1 MKMRRNAYFALAC
14 LIVTSACHPQDQS
27 YSQYQPYSDN
37 SGYLQGYP
45 QSSGSYQ
52 SSDCADPMLAATNSN
67 CLQGDRTDQYF
78 QDRQNN
84 PNATNPITGLP
95 LTGIPQ
101 GTTPLMNPRLP
112 NGGALENAPLR
123 RDNFLRNPQQPLP
136 PEAPTEFQKFVAA
149 TAGQFLPIYG
159 ASLFRNVPS
168 TFSPNDLAPVTPDY
182 VVGPDDELRLRIWGQ
197 VSYTGNLRVDRSGN
211 IYVPQVGAIHVA
223 GLTFAELDQHVRQA
237 VSRVYRN
244 FDLSVDMG
252 RIRSIQIYVTGRA
265 RRPGAY
271 TVSSLSS
278 LVNAL
283 FASGGPSRDGSLR
296 HVLLKRNGQTIT
308 DLDLYELLTEGDKTK
323 DVRLLPEDVLYIPP
337 VGSQVAITGSVRE
350 PAIYELREGEK
361 LSDALRNAGETTSMA
376 SNTKISLDRVYQHQY
391 RQAMEID
398 FNSQSLQT
406 PLMDGDIVRVFPIV
420 PAYINTVT
428 LRGNVANPGRFSWHS
443 GMRLSEL
450 IPDRDSL
457 VNRNYWWKRSHLGL
471 SVPEFEPMIS
481 TIGQDLRTPEMTS
494 RGFTTSVSPDTLSWA
509 MTNRTQEEVADQ
521 NPDARTNVDSR
532 NSADSTNRNAGNSSS
547 LGAEVGGSQTQRRF
561 GDPIPN
567 NVFLAAPEINWNYAV
582 IERIDPDTLRTS
594 LVPFDLGKLVL
605 KHDANEDKSL
615 QPGDTI
621 TIFSQADI
629 NVPQVERTKYVR
641 LDGEFVHAGIYSV
654 EPGETLRDLI
664 RRAGGLTPKAYL
676 YGSEFTR
683 ESTRKLQQQRI
694 DEYVQSVGLEAERGT
709 QALAV
714 SGAASGNGATVSAS
728 RELTDQMINR
738 LRQVRATGR
747 IVLQLRPESEGMD
760 AIPDLKL
767 ENGDRFAVPPV
778 PDTVNVVGA
787 VYDQNSF
794 LFTPKRTIGRYLS
807 LAGGPTR
814 NADSRYAFIIRAD
827 GSVIS
832 KKTANKG
839 FSSWT
844 GNSFDDLKVNPGD
857 TIVVPDKTLRP
868 TALRNLIDW
877 TQVFSQ
883 FAFGAAAINVLR

>member
-1 MKMRRNAYFALAC
+1 MKIRRNAYLALAC
-14 LIVTSACHPQDQS
+14 LLSTWACYAQNPSYSDVFGSQS
-27 YSQYQPYSDN
+27 YSQNSD
-37 SGYLQGYP
+37 
-45 QSSGSYQ
+45 SYQ
-52 SSDCADPMLAATNSN
+52 SDSYQLSDCADPMLAATNSS
-67 CLQGDRTDQYF
+67 CQQGDRTDP
-78 QDRQNN
+78 DRQ
-84 PNATNPITGLP
+84 TNPITGLP
-95 LTGIPQ
+95 VNGLPQ
-101 GTTPLMNPRLP
+101 GTSRPT
-112 NGGALENAPLR
+112 NGGALEDAPLR
-123 RDNFLRNPQQPLP
+123 RGNVSGTSQIQLP

-149 TAGQFLPIYG
+149 TSGHFLDIYG
-159 ASLFRNVPS
+159 ANLFRNVPS

-197 VSYTGNLRVDRSGN
+197 ISYSGNLRVNRAGDV
-211 IYVPQVGAIHVA
+211 YVPQVGAIHVA

-244 FDLSVDMG
+244 FDLAVDMG
-252 RIRSIQIYVTGRA
+252 RIRAIQVYVTGRA

-283 FASGGPSRDGSLR
+283 FASGGPSLDGLLR
-296 HVLLKRNGQTIT
+296 HVLLKRNGQTVT
-308 DLDLYELLTEGDKTK
+308 DLDFYALLAQGDKTK
-323 DVRLLPEDVLYIPP
+323 DVRLLPEDVIYIPP
-337 VGSQVAITGSVRE
+337 VGPQVAITGSVRE
-350 PAIYELREGEK
+350 PAIYELREGET
-361 LSDALRNAGETTSMA
+361 LSDVLKNAGETSAMTSN
-376 SNTKISLDRVYQHQY
+376 SKISLDRVFQHQY
-391 RQAMEID
+391 RQTMEIE

-420 PAYINTVT
+420 PAYVNTVI

-457 VNRNYWWKRSHLGL
+457 VNRDYWWKRSHLGL
-471 SVPEFEPMIS
+471 SVPEFEPIIS
-481 TIGQDLRTPEMTS
+481 TIGQDLRAPEVSS
-494 RGFTTSVSPDTLSWA
+494 RGFTTAVSPDTLSWA
-509 MTNRTQEEVADQ
+509 ITNKTSQ
-521 NPDARTNVDSR
+521 NSDARTNGDSQNPADDSNR
-532 NSADSTNRNAGNSSS
+532 SAASSSS
-547 LGAEVGGSQTQRRF
+547 LGAEINGTQAQRRF

-567 NVFLAAPEINWNYAV
+567 NVFLAAPEINWDYAV
-582 IERIDPDTLRTS
+582 IERIDPDTLKAS
-594 LVPFDLGKLVL
+594 LIPFDLGKLVL
-605 KHDANEDKSL
+605 KHDANEDKTL

-629 NVPQVERTKYVR
+629 NVPQAERTKYVR

-654 EPGETLRDLI
+654 EPNETLRDII

-714 SGAASGNGATVSAS
+714 SGTASGNSAANVSAS
-728 RELTDQMINR
+728 RDLSNQMISR

-747 IVLQLRPESEGMD
+747 IVLQLRPESQGMD
-760 AIPDLKL
+760 DIPDLKL
-767 ENGDRFAVPPV
+767 ENGDRFAVPPM

-794 LFTPKRTIGRYLS
+794 LYGPKRTVARYLR

-827 GSVIS
+827 GSVVS

-839 FSSWT
+839 LSSWT
-844 GNSFDDLKVNPGD
+844 GNGFADLRVNPGD

-868 TALRNLIDW
+868 SALRNFLDW

-883 FAFGAAAINVLR
+883 LAFGAAAINVLR